1 MNYDEILQALAQF
14 NLIAWVIV
22 AITSLLV
29 LRYTRTKGWSIIM
42 IGAIFIIVRQLWKF
56 FPEYQSM
63 QGSELIFN
71 AYMMRFLFGSLGAIA
86 LLIGFTMLI
95 ANYYVMKTRMEDV

>member
-1 MNYDEILQALAQF
+1 
-14 NLIAWVIV
+14 
-22 AITSLLV
+22 
-29 LRYTRTKGWSIIM
+29 M